1 MAHIKDRGKG
11 LERRWQARYRDPD
24 GREKSRTFARKVD
37 AQRWLDQV
45 TADLVTGRYVD
56 PRAGRVTLA
65 VFVSQWLRSQ
75 TYDAST
81 RETMESRIRT
91 HVLPTIGD
99 IELRHL
105 KPSTIQTWVRS
116 RQSEVAPSYCR
127 LLLSNL
133 STVLAAAVE
142 DGLIPSNPC
151 AASSV
156 KAPRVDRR
164 RLVPWSVETAQRVV
178 KGHPVEFRAAPVLGA
193 GCGLR
198 QGEIFGL
205 TVDNIDFLRR
215 VVYVRR
221 QLRLV
226 ENQTVFAPPK
236 GGPERE
242 VPLPDV
248 VSVALAEHVRRY
260 GTTEVVLPW
269 REPGGEAVWGELL
282 FSNRDRGPLS
292 RAYFTYNAWKPALTA
307 AGLAGNR
314 ENGMHALRH
323 HYASVLLESGVSIRA
338 VSEYLG
344 HHDPGFTLRTY
355 AHLMPESKDRA
366 RDAID
371 AAHAAPAEPT
381 RNGMRVLT

>member
-11 LERRWQARYRDPD
+11 LERRWQARYRNPD
-24 GREKSRTFARKVD
+24 GHEKSRTFARKID

-56 PRAGRVTLA
+56 PRAGRITLA

-81 RETMESRIRT
+81 RETMESRMRT
-91 HVLPTIGD
+91 HVLPTIGGV
-99 IELRHL
+99 ELRHL

-151 AASSV
+151 VASSV

-164 RLVPWSVETAQRVV
+164 RLVPWSVETTQRVLE
-178 KGHPVEFRAAPVLGA
+178 GHPVEFRPAPVLGV

-221 QLRLV
+221 QLRRV

-236 GGPERE
+236 GGRERE
-242 VPLPDV
+242 VPLPDL
-248 VSVALAEHVRRY
+248 VSVALAEHIRRY
-260 GTTEVVLPW
+260 GTAEVVLPW
-269 REPGGEAVWGELL
+269 REPGGELVSGELL
-282 FSNRDRGPLS
+282 FTNRNRGALT
-292 RAYFTYNAWKPALTA
+292 RTYFTHNAWKPALKA
-307 AGLAGNR
+307 AGLERNR

-355 AHLMPESKDRA
+355 AHLMPESEDRA

-371 AAHAAPAEPT
+371 SAHAAPAESVRNAIGVPT
-381 RNGMRVLT
+381 